1 MTKERT
7 RTQISRA
14 AALAAALLVCTGC
27 VATKRDVRDLRAE
40 IQALSARQDSI
51 LVALSRQN
59 AVTQDTLRRQTDQL
73 FEIRGDVSRQLQNIL
88 DEISRIGEL
97 TGQNQRAI
105 ASMRDQ
111 LEGLRR
117 APAPVA
123 DPAPGGG
130 ESVMGG
136 GGGGSDPDGT
146 YAAALRAYRSNQ
158 LTTAQRAFDFFLED
172 SPGHPLVPE
181 ARYYLADILVQQ
193 GKPEEAIAAFNEIPE
208 MNPTSPKVPEALYRV
223 ALLEIERGNETTARR
238 LLDRV
243 VNTYPDS
250 DAAGLARE
258 KLREIR

>member
-1 MTKERT
+1 MTKDL
-7 RTQISRA
+7 IGGCRA
-14 AALAAALLVCTGC
+14 AALAAALLVSAGC

-59 AVTQDTLRRQTDQL
+59 AVTQDTLRHQTDQL
-73 FEIRGDVSRQLQNIL
+73 FEIRGDVSRQLQSIL

-105 ASMRDQ
+105 AGMRDQ

-117 APAPVA
+117 APAPTPTV
-123 DPAPGGG
+123 DQVPGTG
-130 ESVMGG
+130 ESVLGG
-136 GGGGSDPDGT
+136 GGGGADPEGT
-146 YAAALRAYRSNQ
+146 YAAALQAYRRNQ
-158 LTTAQRAFDFFLED
+158 LGTARSAFETFLEE
-172 SPGHPLVPE
+172 SPGNPLVPE
-181 ARYYLADILVQQ
+181 ARFYLADILVQQ
-193 GKPEEAIAAFNEIPE
+193 DEPEEAIAAFNQIAELH
-208 MNPTSPKVPEALYRV
+208 PTSPKVPEALYRV
-223 ALLEIERGNETTARR
+223 ALLEIGRGNETTARR